1 MEIIIY
7 GKSGK
12 FTKDFNDEYLDCNT
26 DDLMYLDDAECQDCF
41 SDYFDDDFLSN
52 KVTGGYM
59 SFYVE
64 DNTPM
69 VEVSYKLKEDLTEDE
84 IEDLIDYTSGQ
95 MSDGIGEGFEQHPF
109 LDIDGTSYYISPWF
123 HGQELKYKITNID
136 HSN

>member
-52 KVTGGYM
+52 KVTGDICHSM
-59 SFYVE
+59 
-64 DNTPM
+64 
-69 VEVSYKLKEDLTEDE
+69 LKITH
-84 IEDLIDYTSGQ
+84 Q
-95 MSDGIGEGFEQHPF
+95 
-109 LDIDGTSYYISPWF
+109 W
-123 HGQELKYKITNID
+123 LKYLIN
-136 HSN
+136 